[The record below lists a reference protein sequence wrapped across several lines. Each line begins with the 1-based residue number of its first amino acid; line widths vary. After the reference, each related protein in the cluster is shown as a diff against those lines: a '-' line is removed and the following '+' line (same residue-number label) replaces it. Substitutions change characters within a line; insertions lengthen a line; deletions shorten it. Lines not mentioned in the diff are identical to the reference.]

1 MWIVLSLVAS
11 FLQPPAPT
19 WMWPVDATP
28 AVVRDF
34 DAPASEWGPGHR
46 GLDLAA
52 RPGTTVR
59 APVSGSVSFSGRVV
73 DRVVITITTAE
84 GHKVT
89 VEPVELD
96 QEPPSRIR
104 AGERIG
110 RVAPGHC
117 ARGCLHIGLRVDDQ
131 YRSPARELGIER
143 RAVLVE

>member
-1 MWIVLSLVAS
+1 MWI
-11 FLQPPAPT
+11 
-19 WMWPVDATP
+19 WPVDATP

-46 GLDLAA
+46 GLDLGA

-73 DRVVITITTAE
+73 DRVVLTITTRE

-89 VEPVELD
+89 LEPVELEE
-96 QEPPSRIR
+96 EPRKTVR

-110 RVAPGHC
+110 RVARGHC
-117 ARGCLHIGLRVDDQ
+117 PGGCLHIGLRVGDE

>member
-19 WMWPVDATP
+19 WLWPVDATP

-52 RPGTTVR
+52 TPGTTVR

-96 QEPPSRIR
+96 QNPPRRVR

-117 ARGCLHIGLRVDDQ
+117 ARECLHIGLRVEDQ

>member
-1 MWIVLSLVAS
+1 MWI
-11 FLQPPAPT
+11 
-19 WMWPVDATP
+19 WPVDATP

-52 RPGTTVR
+52 KTGTTVR

-73 DRVVITITTAE
+73 DRVVITITTADGE
-84 GHKVT
+84 KVT
-89 VEPVELD
+89 MEPVKLD
-96 QEPPSRIR
+96 EEPPKTVR

-110 RVAPGHC
+110 RVARGHC
-117 ARGCLHIGLRVDDQ
+117 FEGCLHIGLRVDDQ

>member
-11 FLQPPAPT
+11 FLQPPAPI
-19 WMWPVDATP
+19 WIWPVDATP

-46 GLDLAA
+46 GLDLGA

-73 DRVVITITTAE
+73 DRVVITITTADGE
-84 GHKVT
+84 KVT
-89 VEPVELD
+89 LEPVKLD
-96 QEPPSRIR
+96 EEPPKTVR

-110 RVAPGHC
+110 RVARGHC
-117 ARGCLHIGLRVDDQ
+117 SGGCLHIGLRVDDQ